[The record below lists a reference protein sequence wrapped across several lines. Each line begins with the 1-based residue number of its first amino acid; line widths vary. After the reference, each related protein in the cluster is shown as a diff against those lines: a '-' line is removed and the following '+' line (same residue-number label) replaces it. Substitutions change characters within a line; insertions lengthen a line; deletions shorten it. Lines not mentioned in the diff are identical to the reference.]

1 MLWMSALRSLEAVEN
16 TGISS
21 SQTYQLCYLW
31 KGERDE
37 ASRSKQKLSE
47 LENRIATREKEM
59 EEDRVLIRYLQ
70 GYVAGVDSLLNQN

>member
-1 MLWMSALRSLEAVEN
+1 MELREVN
-16 TGISS
+16 
-21 SQTYQLCYLW
+21 
-31 KGERDE
+31 K
-37 ASRSKQKLSE
+37 KLSE